1 MKRMIF
7 VAMLLPVLLACD
19 RKQEYASSP
28 SEAENQGTPQSAQQ
42 PATASEPPASSSP
55 QAASQAPSS
64 EPSTSTSAGGKPSGA
79 SEKSSGSSGE
89 YTVAAGDTL
98 SGIARDH
105 GVNRADLAR
114 WNDIKDPNKILPGQ
128 TLRLSEPNSR

>member
-7 VAMLLPVLLACD
+7 VAMLLPVLLACE
-19 RKQEYASSP
+19 RKQESASSP
-28 SEAENQGTPQSAQQ
+28 SEAGNQGTAQSAQQ
-42 PATASEPPASSSP
+42 PATASEPPASPPS
-55 QAASQAPSS
+55 QAAGQAPSS
-64 EPSTSTSAGGKPSGA
+64 EPSASTSAAKKPSGA

-89 YTVAAGDTL
+89 YTVSAGDTL

-114 WNDIKDPNKILPGQ
+114 WNDIKDPNRIHPGQ
-128 TLRLSEPNSR
+128 TLRFSEPNSR